1 MLLFLCLFVLTLGA
15 VSPSDVHP
23 LKLQRGNCPMFW
35 WSFNGRCYKYIATRM
50 TWIDAEL
57 HCVSQGANLAAIHS
71 VEEHKFVNSL
81 IKNFDPAQGF
91 SWIGINDI
99 QKEGGW
105 MWSDGSAV
113 DFVFWNAAQPD
124 NDEGDEHCGHT
135 NSGPNFKWNDYP
147 CSLLFTSVCE
157 TRLVCP

>member
-1 MLLFLCLFVLTLGA
+1 SVDF
-15 VSPSDVHP
+15 PKYVHP